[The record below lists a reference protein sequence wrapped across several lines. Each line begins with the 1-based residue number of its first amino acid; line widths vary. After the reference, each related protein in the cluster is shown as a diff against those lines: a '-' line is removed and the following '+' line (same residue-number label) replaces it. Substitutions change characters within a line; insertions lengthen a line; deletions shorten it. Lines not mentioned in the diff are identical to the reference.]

1 MLDEMNNLPRD
12 REKGSETVWHKVRP
26 WELRGLFVRKYY
38 ITWQIDLA
46 NKLYD
51 LEKFLDFFLPNVL
64 LKIVLFH

>member
-1 MLDEMNNLPRD
+1 MKNLPRD
-12 REKGSETVWHKVRP
+12 HEKGSETVWQTVRP
-26 WELRGLFVRKYY
+26 SQLRGLFVRKYY

-64 LKIVLFH
+64 LKIVLFY